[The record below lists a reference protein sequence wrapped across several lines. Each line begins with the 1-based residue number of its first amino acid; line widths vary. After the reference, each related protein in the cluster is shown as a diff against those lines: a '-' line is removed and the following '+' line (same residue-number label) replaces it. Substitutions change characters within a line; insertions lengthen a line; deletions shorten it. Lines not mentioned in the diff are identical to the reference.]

1 MAARYYTGID
11 GALLIGGNQIAKI
24 RSWSLTAN
32 ADVIETTTTA
42 DYARTYV
49 FGRQGW
55 SGSCTALYYVNSAGS
70 LAMQPLLANTIRTT
84 ALPSTTTH
92 VLKLQLTSTRAI
104 QANVLIQSAGITATS
119 GEVVEVSIDF
129 TVTGL
134 LTEATMGAA

>member
-1 MAARYYTGID
+1 MSPRYYTGID
-11 GALLIGGNQIAKI
+11 GALLIGGTEVAKV
-24 RSWSLTAN
+24 RNWNLTAT
-32 ADVIETTTTA
+32 ADTIETTTTA

-55 SGSCTALYYVNSAGS
+55 SGSCSALYYENSAGA

-92 VLKLQLTSTRAI
+92 VLKLQLTPSRAI
-104 QANVLIQSAGITATS
+104 EATVLINAAAIAATAGD
-119 GEVVEVSIDF
+119 VVEVSIDF
-129 TVTGL
+129 VVTGL